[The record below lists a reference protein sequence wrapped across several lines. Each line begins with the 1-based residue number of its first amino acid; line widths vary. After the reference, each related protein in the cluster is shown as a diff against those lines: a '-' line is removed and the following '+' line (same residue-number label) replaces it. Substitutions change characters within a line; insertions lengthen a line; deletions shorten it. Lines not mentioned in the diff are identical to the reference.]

1 MALPAF
7 DVNYIAVLV
16 ATIVSFAFGFLWYG
30 PMFGKIWMKLM
41 GFTEKSMKS
50 SMKMSMAKS
59 MAFGFVGVLVMSFVL
74 SLFVDFLQ
82 ATTIMDALVVGFL
95 IWLGFFVTTM
105 AGSVLWEGKSWN
117 LYGFNIAYHLIN
129 LWIITII
136 LTLWA

>member
-1 MALPAF
+1 
-7 DVNYIAVLV
+7 
-16 ATIVSFAFGFLWYG
+16 
-30 PMFGKIWMKLM
+30 
-41 GFTEKSMKS
+41 
-50 SMKMSMAKS
+50 
-59 MAFGFVGVLVMSFVL
+59 MSFVL

>member
-16 ATIVSFAFGFLWYG
+16 ATIVSFGFGFLWYG
-30 PMFGKIWMKLM
+30 PLFGKTWMKMM
-41 GFTEKSMKS
+41 GFTEKSMKGMKT
-50 SMKMSMAKS
+50 SMGKA
-59 MAFGFVGVLVMSFVL
+59 MAFGFIGLLVTSFVL
-74 SLFVDFLQ
+74 SMFVDFLQ
-82 ATTIMDALVVGFL
+82 AVTVMDALVVGFL

-105 AGSVLWEGKSWN
+105 AGSVLWEGKSWK